1 MKLQKIEVG
10 TNNLKKYIFLF
21 IKGHLN
27 NGDLMGE
34 ANDKLE
40 DIIDEIEHL
49 MVTSKYEVNIEKD
62 YPFLLKED
70 GEQIGNA
77 IEEYLDEVEE

>member
-34 ANDKLE
+34 ADDKLE
-40 DIIDEIEHL
+40 DIINEIEHL
-49 MVTSKYEVNIEKD
+49 FVTSKYEVNIEKD

-70 GEQIGNA
+70 GEQIGNT
-77 IEEYLDEVEE
+77 IEEYKEVE

>member
-34 ANDKLE
+34 ADDKLE
-40 DIIDEIEHL
+40 DIINEIEHL
-49 MVTSKYEVNIEKD
+49 FVTSKYEVISFN
-62 YPFLLKED
+62 YLLLY
-70 GEQIGNA
+70 ILLYY
-77 IEEYLDEVEE
+77 I

>member
-21 IKGHLN
+21 IKGYLN
-27 NGDLMGE
+27 NGDSMIE
-34 ANDKLE
+34 ADDKLE
-40 DIIDEIEHL
+40 DIINEIEYL
-49 MVTSKYEVNIEKD
+49 FVTSKYEVNIEKD

-70 GEQIGNA
+70 GEQIGNT
-77 IEEYLDEVEE
+77 IEEYKNE